1 MVVISTVTKYKMLLS
16 LWKWTS
22 CTFVSPT
29 NAAQFT
35 NWRTNRNEFG
45 YRRDDT
51 SKFVNMYN
59 HLLILAVK
67 RERGEEIAKHT
78 ACNNWKYVCSMQK
91 WGGRPGR
98 FSQIHDV
105 RLMEGKHRRSG
116 AHAHSTQTCHSH
128 HALSCALGLTS
139 TLGPEYIAVELDSV
153 D

>member
-1 MVVISTVTKYKMLLS
+1 MVVISTVTKYKMLSS

-45 YRRDDT
+45 YKRDDT
-51 SKFVNMYN
+51 SEFVNVYSHM
-59 HLLILAVK
+59 LILAVK
-67 RERGEEIAKHT
+67 RERGEEIAKHA
-78 ACNNWKYVCSMQK
+78 ACNNWKYVGSMQK
-91 WGGRPGR
+91 WRGRPGR

-105 RLMEGKHRRSG
+105 RLMEGKHRSG
-116 AHAHSTQTCHSH
+116 AHAHSTQTCHKVITH
-128 HALSCALGLTS
+128 FRVHWGWWALLGL
-139 TLGPEYIAVELDSV
+139 GIAVDLDSM

>member
-51 SKFVNMYN
+51 SEFVNMYN

-91 WGGRPGR
+91 WGGEGLGDLVR
-98 FSQIHDV
+98 FMTS
-105 RLMEGKHRRSG
+105 GWRRANTG
-116 AHAHSTQTCHSH
+116 GVVPMHTAHKLATVIMHFRVHWGWR
-128 HALSCALGLTS
+128 ALLGLS
-139 TLGPEYIAVELDSV
+139 IAVELDSV